1 MLTGA
6 HETWRIRVGDY
17 RVLYE
22 IGDDTLIVL
31 VVRVGHRR
39 EIYRGRRVSES
50 AAVYDER
57 TEAVAVRGGR
67 SWTREALANDG

>member
-6 HETWRIRVGDY
+6 HQTWRIRVGDY

-22 IGDDTLIVL
+22 IGDDTLTVL

-50 AAVYDER
+50 VGVYDGPANVAAVH
-57 TEAVAVRGGR
+57 GGR
-67 SWTREALANDG
+67 SWTREALANDD